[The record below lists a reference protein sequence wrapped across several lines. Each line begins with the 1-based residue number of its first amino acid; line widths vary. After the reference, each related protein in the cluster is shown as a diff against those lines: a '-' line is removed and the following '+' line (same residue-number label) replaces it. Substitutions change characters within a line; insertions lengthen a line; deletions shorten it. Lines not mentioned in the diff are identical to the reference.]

1 MAHNIKA
8 LLFDVFGTVVDWR
21 TGIARE
27 GEEFGRA
34 TGLAGIDWT
43 AFADEWR
50 ALYQPTLEKV
60 RSGEMPWQPLDDLHR
75 IELNKLLADRGLT
88 NLPEQATDHFNRGW
102 HRLPPWPDA
111 VPGLMRMKEKYIL
124 GTCSNGNVAQ
134 MVNLAKHSGLPWDM
148 VLGAEMAR
156 QYKPRPEVYQI
167 SVALLRL
174 HPAECVLVAAHN
186 YDLRA
191 AAGCGL
197 KTAFVVRP
205 KEYGPAGK
213 PDFVP
218 SQKWDFVAEDFNRLA
233 EQLGC

>member
-1 MAHNIKA
+1 MPSSIKA

-27 GEEFGRA
+27 GEEFGREN
-34 TGLAGIDWT
+34 GLTGIDWT
-43 AFADEWR
+43 AFADDWR

-75 IELNKLLADRGLT
+75 MELDKLLSDRGVKD
-88 NLPEQATDHFNRGW
+88 LPDAAIDHFNCAWR
-102 HRLPPWPDA
+102 RLPPWPDA
-111 VPGLMRMKEKYIL
+111 VPGLLRMRTKYIL

-134 MVNLAKHSGLPWDM
+134 MVNLARHSGLPWDA

-174 HPAECVLVAAHN
+174 KPAECVMVAAHN
-186 YDLRA
+186 YDLHA
-191 AAGCGL
+191 AAACGL
-197 KTAFVVRP
+197 KCAFVVRP
-205 KEYGPAGK
+205 KEYGPKVK
-213 PDFVP
+213 PDLEP
-218 SQKWDFVAEDFNRLA
+218 TGNWEFVAKDLKELA

>member
-1 MAHNIKA
+1 MTHPITA

-34 TGLAGIDWT
+34 HGLTGIDWT
-43 AFADEWR
+43 AFADCWR
-50 ALYQPTLEKV
+50 ALYQPTLERV
-60 RSGEMPWQPLDDLHR
+60 RSGEMAWQPLDDLHR
-75 IELNKLLADRGLT
+75 MGLNKLMSERSIAH
-88 NLPEQATDHFNRGW
+88 LPESAIDHFNCAW

-111 VPGLMRMKEKYIL
+111 VSGLTRMKKKYIL
-124 GTCSNGNVAQ
+124 ATCSNGNVSQ
-134 MVNLAKHSGLPWDM
+134 MVNLAKHSDLPWDV

-156 QYKPRPEVYQI
+156 QYKPRPEVYQR
-167 SVALLRL
+167 SVELLRL
-174 HPAECVLVAAHN
+174 HPAECMMVAAHN

-197 KTAFVVRP
+197 RCAFVVRP

-213 PDFVP
+213 PDLAS
-218 SQKWDFVAEDFNRLA
+218 SQPWDFVAEDFNMLA